1 MGKGKNEPVYAIV
14 LTWPDSGV
22 VKLEAPKADSN
33 TKISFLGY
41 TGDVEVQARAV
52 RLKENCHKLNIN
64 R

>member
-22 VKLEAPKADSN
+22 VQLEAPTADSN

-41 TGDVEVQARAV
+41 TGDIEVQVLARPI
-52 RLKENCHKLNIN
+52 R
-64 R
+64 